1 MQEIP
6 KLFLNDPSQG
16 KTPLHSATKYQKL
29 ETAKVLIE
37 RGADVNSRCFDL
49 KTPFHV
55 SVEKEDLEMIQLF
68 LDNKAD
74 VNAKT
79 LEGSTPLHVAVL
91 FGKVKSLKLLL
102 NYGAGKSI
110 LNEIK
115 NNRS

>member
-1 MQEIP
+1 
-6 KLFLNDPSQG
+6 
-16 KTPLHSATKYQKL
+16 
-29 ETAKVLIE
+29 
-37 RGADVNSRCFDL
+37 
-49 KTPFHV
+49 
-55 SVEKEDLEMIQLF
+55 MIQLF

>member
-1 MQEIP
+1 MY
-6 KLFLNDPSQG
+6 FLNGPAQG
-16 KTPLHSATKYQKL
+16 KTPLHSATKYRKL
-29 ETAKVLIE
+29 EAAKVLIE

-79 LEGSTPLHVAVL
+79 LEGSTPLHVAAL
-91 FGKVKSLKLLL
+91 FGKVKALKLLL
-102 NYGAGKSI
+102 SYGAGKSFYN
-110 LNEIK
+110 LNH
-115 NNRS
+115 